1 MHTGVV
7 PPTSRWMLNI
17 LTGVAIAETKHS
29 LSVFVGCYSDI
40 SGIGGVGVVTSTH
53 GLRPQRIPVKSGSTR
68 VFGGS
73 LLLTPE
79 VTCRTTRPPTTTTT
93 TMTTTIKS
101 TLTKIKQKHTT
112 THAPKLGRYNL
123 TLPVHRDQHK
133 PAYASAT
140 RVDMTSLV
148 VVAVSLVV
156 SIVRPCR

>member
-1 MHTGVV
+1 
-7 PPTSRWMLNI
+7 MLNI
-17 LTGVAIAETKHS
+17 LTGVAIAETEHS

-53 GLRPQRIPVKSGSTR
+53 GLRPQRLPVKSGSTR

-79 VTCRTTRPPTTTTT
+79 VTCRTTRAPTTMTTTTT
-93 TMTTTIKS
+93 TTTTVKP
-101 TLTKIKQKHTT
+101 TKMKQKQVT

-133 PAYASAT
+133 PAYINASAT
-140 RVDMTSLV
+140 RVDITSLV
-148 VVAVSLVV
+148 IVAVSLVV
-156 SIVRPCR
+156 AIVRPCR